1 MKGTSIISHNPIC
14 LFTIQKMSLY
24 LIDKQVCTF
33 LREPNFKA
41 LDRMYSVMD
50 QVDNNFR
57 HRHHLGGCLP
67 LAENALRPY
76 PSNSLASAKTG
87 GGSIGVY

>member
-1 MKGTSIISHNPIC
+1 
-14 LFTIQKMSLY
+14 MSLY

-41 LDRMYSVMD
+41 LDRMYSIMD

-57 HRHHLGGCLP
+57 HWHPLGGWLP
-67 LAENALRPY
+67 LAQNALRP
-76 PSNSLASAKTG
+76 
-87 GGSIGVY
+87 

>member
-41 LDRMYSVMD
+41 LDRMYSIMD

-57 HRHHLGGCLP
+57 HRHPLGGGKSLGQKSARP
-67 LAENALRPY
+67 L
-76 PSNSLASAKTG
+76 SQQQCSSVKTG
-87 GGSIGVY
+87 GGDIGVY

>member
-41 LDRMYSVMD
+41 LDRMYSIMD

-57 HRHHLGGCLP
+57 HWHPLGGWLP
-67 LAENALRPY
+67 LAQNALRP
-76 PSNSLASAKTG
+76 
-87 GGSIGVY
+87 